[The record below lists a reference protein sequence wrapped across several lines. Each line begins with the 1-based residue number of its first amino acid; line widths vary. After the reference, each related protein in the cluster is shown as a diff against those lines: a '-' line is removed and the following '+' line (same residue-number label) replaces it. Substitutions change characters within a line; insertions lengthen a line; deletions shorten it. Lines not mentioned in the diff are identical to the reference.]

1 VNVAPLPPVDVFLP
15 MPDVALLH
23 MDQVFVVLAETSAL
37 RLAEA

>member
-1 VNVAPLPPVDVFLP
+1 
-15 MPDVALLH
+15 MPDKNLLH

>member
-1 VNVAPLPPVDVFLP
+1 MVDCLIAAVATRN
-15 MPDVALLH
+15 DVALLH